1 MIPPPAKTTW
11 IWITA
16 APLLLMLLGAVTPI
30 GSIDWYWLVS
40 FGLSL
45 LIGVVALVMLIVLR
59 AKHKLAFSQPTVWI
73 SLVLACLDIAIPI
86 MVILFLFYF
95 FSHFSR

>member
-1 MIPPPAKTTW
+1 MIPQPAKTTW

-16 APLLLMLLGAVTPI
+16 APLSLMLLGAVTPL

-59 AKHKLAFSQPTVWI
+59 AKHKLTFSQPTIWI
-73 SLVLACLDIAIPI
+73 SLVLACLNIAISI
-86 MVILFLFYF
+86 IVIWFVFYF